1 MGVNVW
7 NVKVGD
13 KVREQGKDYDLTVHH
28 IDPPTSGG
36 RAMRYGPTIYAWI
49 GPGRYGTTFD
59 AETSHRFDKV
69 GPWHHLSARLAL
81 AAAKGVRALHESA
94 ITAAA
99 VCSRQRLLPRLG
111 Q

>member
-1 MGVNVW
+1 PADPDQRCRRALAGCHERRAGLGPGPQNSSTAIFW
-7 NVKVGD
+7 PFKVGD

-36 RAMRYGPTIYAWI
+36 RAMRYGPTIYVWI

-69 GPWHHLSARLAL
+69 
-81 AAAKGVRALHESA
+81 
-94 ITAAA
+94 
-99 VCSRQRLLPRLG
+99 
-111 Q
+111 

>member
-1 MGVNVW
+1 MTSIRAAGAQFTRGTARFTHPTKEAIYMGVNVW

-36 RAMRYGPTIYAWI
+36 RAMRYGPTIYVWI
-49 GPGRYGTTFD
+49 GPGCYGTTFD

-69 GPWHHLSARLAL
+69 
-81 AAAKGVRALHESA
+81 
-94 ITAAA
+94 
-99 VCSRQRLLPRLG
+99 
-111 Q
+111 